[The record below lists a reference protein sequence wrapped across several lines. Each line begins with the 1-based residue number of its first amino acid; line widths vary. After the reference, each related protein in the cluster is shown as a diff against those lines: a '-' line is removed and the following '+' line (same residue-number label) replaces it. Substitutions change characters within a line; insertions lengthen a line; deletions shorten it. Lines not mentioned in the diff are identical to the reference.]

1 MHERDARASRGNYIR
16 LNEVDNYIELELKLN
31 KKLRASLKHEAGD
44 LIDDITGLSYD
55 TMGIGQNVIIP
66 WTKNGIDSVNYW
78 FEEFK
83 KSITVH
89 FNKINKTPPLDY
101 VVIDYKY
108 FDQISLA
115 VNSNPNFLKNQID
128 QFIIQN
134 HNQYIDKLIKLN
146 Y

>member
-1 MHERDARASRGNYIR
+1 VHERDARASG
-16 LNEVDNYIELELKLN
+16 
-31 KKLRASLKHEAGD
+31 G
-44 LIDDITGLSYD
+44 
-55 TMGIGQNVIIP
+55 
-66 WTKNGIDSVNYW
+66 NYW
-78 FEEFK
+78 FERFK
-83 KSITVH
+83 ESITEH

-115 VNSNPNFLKNQID
+115 VNSNPNFLRDQID
-128 QFIIQN
+128 LFIIQN

>member
-1 MHERDARASRGNYIR
+1 MCTSGTLAP
-16 LNEVDNYIELELKLN
+16 
-31 KKLRASLKHEAGD
+31 AG
-44 LIDDITGLSYD
+44 
-55 TMGIGQNVIIP
+55 GIPQDVIIP
-66 WTKNGIDSVNYW
+66 WTKNGINSVNYW

-83 KSITVH
+83 TSISTH
-89 FNKINKTPPLDY
+89 FDKINKIPPLDY

-108 FDQISLA
+108 FDRISLA

-134 HNQYIDKLIKLN
+134 HNQYIYKLIKLN